1 MPQPQPAKP
10 APYSSDSTTTE
21 WRLHYLTDPGRM
33 VHVLA
38 SAHGV
43 IVADAQ
49 LVSGTVRASGRAAA
63 SLRQLGEI
71 ARSRPELREVL
82 TLAWASH
89 RAYAYETAVKLT
101 AVSA

>member
-1 MPQPQPAKP
+1 MPQPHP

-38 SAHGV
+38 SVHGV

-49 LVSGTVRASGRAAA
+49 LVSGTVRRAGARRRA
-63 SLRQLGEI
+63 CVSS
-71 ARSRPELREVL
+71 ARSRGAVRSCVRCF
-82 TLAWASH
+82 AWAAH
-89 RAYAYETAVKLT
+89 RADAYEVAVKLT